1 MSGLSVALWLLLV
14 LWDLVIAYVFVDVRR
29 VMANN
34 NAAIARLLGR
44 DVFGITDR
52 GVLINRVLL
61 VLLLVVSNWAV
72 LRFCLGWG

>member
-72 LRFCLGWG
+72 LRYCLGWG